1 MIFIKELLP
10 QKLKM
15 PRIRTIKPKFWDD
28 IKLSKIS
35 RDARLLFIGMWN
47 FSDDLAVIVA
57 EPVWIKSKVFPYDK
71 LEAQEFEKWIAELI
85 EQKFIIPLNFND
97 ERFYYIRTFKKHQR
111 LEKPNYTDIYIE
123 NEELSRLLKEFHINP
138 VSIEESSLSS
148 HVSIGVGR
156 EGKGKGKGE
165 GIVNGR
171 EGKDFPET
179 VKWSAV
185 YYKTFG
191 QIKKSFPEL
200 SELGF
205 LKWKKFVELILE
217 KNYTEIFNCKFIMP
231 QDFETIDFPEAKW
244 DETIKSILA
253 TGIKQEHNL
262 FYRIPQFLKY
272 TEKNSNNNYNG
283 TVVNGQKNKL
293 GNKSGG
299 FSILTDAL
307 KKDG

>member
-1 MIFIKELLP
+1 M
-10 QKLKM
+10 M

-71 LEAQEFEKWIAELI
+71 LEPEEFEKWLVELI
-85 EQKFIIPLNFND
+85 KQKFIIPLIYN
-97 ERFYYIRTFKKHQR
+97 EETFYYIRTFKKHQR

-123 NEELSRLLKEFHINP
+123 NQELVKLLEQSRINP
-138 VSIEESSLSS
+138 VSITEVSLSNP
-148 HVSIGVGR
+148 VSIGVGR

-165 GIVNGR
+165 GIVIGR
-171 EGKDFPET
+171 EGKEFPET

-200 SELGF
+200 SEPGF
-205 LKWKKFVELILE
+205 LKWKKFVELILDN
-217 KNYTEIFNCKFIMP
+217 NYMEIFNCKFIMP
-231 QDFETIDFPEAKW
+231 QDFEKIEFPESKW
-244 DETIKSILA
+244 DATIKSILA

-272 TEKNSNNNYNG
+272 TEKNGHIS
-283 TVVNGQKNKL
+283 VNGGGSGAKL
-293 GNKSGG
+293 GTS
-299 FSILTDAL
+299 DARI
-307 KKDG
+307 KTAKEW